1 MDMHLLG
8 SMSQSA
14 VTFYDRP
21 LMANA
26 RQNIFVCGRNNYP
39 WQVVVT
45 TTASF
50 IVSTQLHA

>member
-1 MDMHLLG
+1 MGMHLLG

-14 VTFYDRP
+14 VAFYGRP

-45 TTASF
+45 TASF